1 MKSENIHR
9 TKMEKI
15 QAPKRREAPL
25 TAGIKWPTR
34 SGRIDPQANCLI
46 PLVLPPELPRELPHW

>member
-1 MKSENIHR
+1 MKSEDIHR

-25 TAGIKWPTR
+25 NCRDQMARAFGPV
-34 SGRIDPQANCLI
+34 PQANCLI
-46 PLVLPPELPRELPHW
+46 PLVLPPESPSELPHW